1 MVPKPSE
8 LGPRSMTEFY
18 ATKPKLS
25 RFEGYD
31 GVVFMNDII
40 SDFSVNT
47 LRIIQKTRSFI
58 LSNIGWGFVWLL
70 YDSCV
75 VNIHLLSSYF
85 DSLLHRGGL
94 TVWPPFPIF

>member
-40 SDFSVNT
+40 SDFSVRT
-47 LRIIQKTRSFI
+47 SRIIQKIRGLFMQTSGGD
-58 LSNIGWGFVWLL
+58 LVWLL
-70 YDSCV
+70 HY
-75 VNIHLLSSYF
+75 
-85 DSLLHRGGL
+85 
-94 TVWPPFPIF
+94 